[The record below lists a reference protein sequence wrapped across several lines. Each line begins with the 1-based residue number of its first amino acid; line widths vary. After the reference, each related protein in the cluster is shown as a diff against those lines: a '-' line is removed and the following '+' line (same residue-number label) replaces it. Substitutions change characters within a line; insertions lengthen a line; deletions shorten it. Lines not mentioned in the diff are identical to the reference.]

1 MKFTKLRLAGFKS
14 FVEPTDVLIEQGL
27 TGIVGPNGCGKS
39 NLTEALRWVMGE
51 SSTKSMRAGGMDE
64 VIFAGTTTR
73 PSRNSAEV
81 TLYLDNTSRTAPS
94 AFNDADHLEVSRRI
108 ERDGGSSYR
117 VNSRDVR
124 ARDVQLLFADAS
136 SGARSPALVR
146 QGQIAEL
153 ISAKPQSRRRL
164 IEEAAGIAGLHAR
177 RHETELR
184 LKGAEA
190 NLERLQD
197 VLQQMAS
204 QLEGLKKQARQAGR
218 YRQLS
223 GEIRESEALVFH
235 CRHSEAREQRDEA
248 GRLAELDVRAVAAA
262 TEKEAAATTEHARAS
277 FALPTLREAEAR
289 AAAALQRLSLA
300 REGLDAEEKRAREK
314 AESALQRI
322 TQLEADIARETAIS
336 ADTAVA
342 LARLAAEGD
351 ELQAL
356 IAAGSEA
363 EAAAGAE
370 LKDEEMALEDRE
382 QALARSVATLSDTLA
397 RRQQMERSLRELGER
412 LVRLAGERDRA
423 SADIAALTANA
434 PADGQVGAARAA
446 VARAAEAVSLSEAT
460 LQQSEATLALARNSE
475 TAARGPLSDAERDA
489 ARLGSEA
496 QALRKVLSQSTGG
509 RWRPVLEEITAARGY
524 EAALGAALGDDLDA
538 AIDPGA
544 SMHWAGS
551 PLSAD
556 DPALP
561 AGVEALARHINAPPA
576 LARRLSQIGL
586 VTRAEGPLLAP
597 GLKSGQR
604 LVSREGDLWR
614 WDGFVA
620 AAEAPSTAARRLA
633 EKNRLADVET
643 AAAAAVETLTKVR
656 TAYGLTEIAL
666 KEAIAAEQAARAGL
680 RTAEAD
686 LNRCRA
692 DEANAERAAAALA
705 AKLAA
710 LGDAHRRILG
720 DHHEASQG
728 HDALSAELSALPG
741 TAAMEAE
748 AAELRL
754 AVNAGRGA
762 VTSARARH
770 QALTREAALR
780 AQRLTAVIA
789 EQQQWQAR
797 EARSGEHV
805 ADLRRRFDEAR
816 GEYEELD
823 GLPGLIRE
831 KRLALLSEVDNA
843 EKARTLAADRLAEGE
858 STLAECD
865 RRARAASQALGE
877 MREQRARSEARH
889 EAARERLA
897 QVEAAILEALQVP
910 AARLPVEFGF
920 ATDRALP
927 ALGDLETRLD
937 NLKRERE
944 RLGAVNLRADEE
956 ASEVE
961 AQLEG
966 LQHEKEDLEGAIR
979 RLRTGIGTLNR
990 EGRERLLAAFA
1001 KVNSH
1006 FQRLFVTLF
1015 GGGAAELVLTES
1027 DDPLEAGLDIFAKPP
1042 GKKQQSLSLLSGGEQ
1057 TLTATALIF
1066 AVFLTNPAP
1075 ICVLDEVDAPLD
1087 DHNVE
1092 RYCDLLVEMTRITAT
1107 RFMVITHNPITMA
1120 RMHRLFGVTM
1130 AERGVSQLVSV
1141 DLESA
1146 ERLIE
1151 AA

>member
-14 FVEPTDVLIEQGL
+14 FVEPTDILIEQGL

-223 GEIRESEALVFH
+223 GEIRESEALVFY

-277 FALPTLREAEAR
+277 FALPALREAEAR

-351 ELQAL
+351 ELQTL

-363 EAAAGAE
+363 EAAAGVE

-412 LVRLAGERDRA
+412 LARLAGERDRV

-538 AIDPGA
+538 AIDPAA

-551 PLSAD
+551 PLSED

-561 AGVEALARHINAPPA
+561 AGVEALASHINAPPA

-586 VTRAEGPLLAP
+586 VTRAEGPRLAS

-620 AAEAPSTAARRLA
+620 AAEAPSAAARRLA
-633 EKNRLADVET
+633 EKNRLADVES
-643 AAAAAVETLTKVR
+643 AAAAAVETLAGVR
-656 TAYGLTEIAL
+656 AAYGLTEAAL
-666 KEAIAAEQAARAGL
+666 KDAAAAEQAARAGL
-680 RTAEAD
+680 RAAEAN

-710 LGDAHRRILG
+710 LGDARRRILG
-720 DHHEASQG
+720 DHHEGSQG
-728 HDALSAELSALPG
+728 HAALSAELSALPG
-741 TAAMEAE
+741 TAAIEAE
-748 AAELRL
+748 VAELRL
-754 AVNAGRGA
+754 AVNACRGTLA
-762 VTSARARH
+762 SARARH

-805 ADLRRRFDEAR
+805 ADLRRRFDDAR
-816 GEYEELD
+816 GEYDELD

-831 KRLALLSEVDNA
+831 KRLALLNEVDGA

-858 STLAECD
+858 SALAECD

-877 MREQRARSEARH
+877 MRERRVRSEARH

-897 QVEAAILEALQVP
+897 QVEVAILDALQVP

-927 ALGDLETRLD
+927 ALGELETRLE

-1001 KVNSH
+1001 KVNTH

-1092 RYCDLLVEMTRITAT
+1092 RYCDLLIEMTRITST